1 MRMHNTAVLLLC
13 LGLWIPV
20 ALSNSIP
27 PEDLDGSSDDED
39 FSGSGDGTVFDT
51 PTSSEDELHLN
62 VTATPVVLKT
72 TESPKLHEA
81 EEQRTTSLAPVSSS
95 KVTTTPVSTASP
107 DTTVMP
113 QIPVQEPTSA
123 KPETTTRD
131 VASPPIVDVAT
142 SAPSAADTPRG
153 STTAEMDFPH
163 SEDLEPTTAAH
174 SSSATL
180 PSDDQSA
187 DPFVKG
193 TSVVTVAAP
202 SQPPTTAGAEDVTF
216 REDSVLSSTI
226 PVHTTQPSIELIPEN
241 EIHPNPRMVNTE
253 IHSILAT
260 IKPEKPIEKVDS
272 DIYFAEERPLDSETS
287 EQAASEGLLENKEVL
302 AGVIAGGIIG
312 LAFAVLLVA
321 LMVYRMK
328 KKDEGSYAL
337 DEQKHSNGGYQKPQ
351 KQEEFLA

>member
-1 MRMHNTAVLLLC
+1 MHNTAVLLLC

-51 PTSSEDELHLN
+51 PTPSEDELHLN

-95 KVTTTPVSTASP
+95 KVTTMPVSTASP

-260 IKPEKPIEKVDS
+260 IKPEKPIEKLLVELANP
-272 DIYFAEERPLDSETS
+272 IYSYYSETS

>member
-1 MRMHNTAVLLLC
+1 M
-13 LGLWIPV
+13 
-20 ALSNSIP
+20 
-27 PEDLDGSSDDED
+27 
-39 FSGSGDGTVFDT
+39 
-51 PTSSEDELHLN
+51 
-62 VTATPVVLKT
+62 
-72 TESPKLHEA
+72 
-81 EEQRTTSLAPVSSS
+81 TTSLAPVSSS

-123 KPETTTRD
+123 KPEATTQDIT
-131 VASPPIVDVAT
+131 SPPIVDVAT
-142 SAPSAADTPRG
+142 SAPSAADTPLG

-174 SSSATL
+174 STSATL

-193 TSVVTVAAP
+193 TSVVTVAVP

-226 PVHTTQPSIELIPEN
+226 PVHTTQPSIELLPENN
-241 EIHPNPRMVNTE
+241 EIHPNPRMVNE
-253 IHSILAT
+253 AINSNVAT
-260 IKPEKPIEKVDS
+260 VKPEKPIEKLLIELANP
-272 DIYFAEERPLDSETS
+272 IYSYYSETS